1 MIARTASDTG
11 KMPRSRPRLGALTR
25 FATTALV
32 ALLTLTGMSALHP
45 PQAEAAF
52 PFRLPIL
59 TPKPPPVPVIQPVQ
73 APISA
78 DPAGPVRGTM
88 IMVHAGGWAGHDGH
102 AQDLL
107 LKQPGDLF
115 LARGWR
121 VVSIDYNEGVAGLQD
136 VLDAA
141 GAELARKSGDGPVCI
156 YGESSGA
163 HLALVAAA
171 RLRAIDCVIGLG
183 TPTDLV
189 LYEAEAAVSGDAR
202 VRQVSSQ
209 ISRFFGS
216 TLAETAIWDPVALAP
231 TIHADVLL
239 VHEADDEIVTPA
251 HAQRFQAAR
260 PTTQVVELEPGDK
273 NDPATDFM
281 HGTVSDVGRVHYMS
295 SIGAFA
301 DREITSRNAERV
313 AARTGCLQVTRS
325 ISQAGLAGLQSGL
338 RCLARKDVD
347 AQRAG
352 TGSWR
357 QTSVNLRG
365 EVNAARVWGYLR
377 GTQNGRRALVAA
389 AKRRAKVSVQAGD
402 RSRVILKAIRSLRT
416 SAVSKVS
423 RTS

>member
-1 MIARTASDTG
+1 MIAAGPSDTG
-11 KMPRSRPRLGALTR
+11 KMPRSLARFGRLSRLAI
-25 FATTALV
+25 TTLV
-32 ALLTLTGMSALHP
+32 ALLAFAGLGVLHAP
-45 PQAEAAF
+45 PAGAAF
-52 PFRLPIL
+52 PFRLPVL
-59 TPKPPPVPVIQPVQ
+59 APKPPPVPVIAPVQ

-121 VVSIDYNEGVAGLQD
+121 VVSIDYNEGTAGLQD

-189 LYEAEAAVSGDAR
+189 LYEAEAAVSSDAR

-209 ISRFFGS
+209 ISRFFGT
-216 TLAETAIWDPVALAP
+216 TLAETAPWDAVALAP
-231 TIHADVLL
+231 TIHADVML
-239 VHEADDEIVTPA
+239 VHEADDEIVTAA

-260 PTTQVVELEPGDK
+260 PTTQVVELEPGDR
-273 NDPATDFM
+273 NNRATDFM

-301 DREITSRNAERV
+301 DREVTARNAERV

-325 ISQAGLAGLQSGL
+325 VAQAGLPALQNGL

-352 TGSWR
+352 AGSWR

-377 GTQNGRRALVAA
+377 GTQSGRRALVAA
-389 AKRRAKVSVQAGD
+389 AKRRAKVSVLAGD
-402 RSRVILKAIRSLRT
+402 RSRVILKAIRTLKAT
-416 SAVSKVS
+416 AVHKVS
-423 RTS
+423 RKR